1 MCHRKC
7 VSAGLDCHSV
17 FPENDDRTA
26 SEPLRPDQGAVFIG
40 EDSGHRAGCAQHSC
54 QMVSDCGRRTPT
66 LRQSSRVCELR
77 AADQVARYTRQ
88 NLLHAMALPID
99 GASCRA
105 EAL

>member
-7 VSAGLDCHSV
+7 VSAGLHCQSV

-26 SEPLRPDQGAVFIG
+26 SELLRPAQCAICIG
-40 EDSGHRAGCAQHSC
+40 EDSGHRAGCANTLVRSPRTAADGHRHS
-54 QMVSDCGRRTPT
+54 G
-66 LRQSSRVCELR
+66 SSRVCELR
-77 AADQVARYTRQ
+77 AADQMACCTRQ

-99 GASCRA
+99 GPSCRA